1 MVLAVSVVRVQI
13 LARAVVLA
21 ERASEGRVLAGAGA
35 VKRVVLV
42 GMVMGCVCVCGERG
56 GGEMVRGVM
65 RGAEG

>member
-1 MVLAVSVVRVQI
+1 
-13 LARAVVLA
+13 
-21 ERASEGRVLAGAGA
+21 VLAGARA

-42 GMVMGCVCVCGERG
+42 GMVMGCVCVWREG